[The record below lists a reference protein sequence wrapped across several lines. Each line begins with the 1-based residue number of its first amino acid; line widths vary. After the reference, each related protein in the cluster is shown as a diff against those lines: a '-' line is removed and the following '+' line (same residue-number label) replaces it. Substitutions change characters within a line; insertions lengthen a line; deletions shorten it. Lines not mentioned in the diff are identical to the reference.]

1 MDKGKF
7 DSLYD
12 WKGAFGASVA
22 PFDYIKSM
30 LSHAADG
37 AAFWNGGSMLSDSEK
52 ALAEMMAAQFM
63 DKGDAAA
70 AEPAEGTVKITFFEK
85 GNTVDSSI
93 EGIASRMQFD
103 GCFAIDEYMIQ
114 RKDGTPVD
122 AGFGADFNDAGGP
135 VASWVWFS
143 RPVNGPVKAK
153 FEERF
158 NGSFDEE
165 GLRMDIPTEDF
176 LAFADSGA
184 WNAFA
189 VEDDEGDQVVGE

>member
-1 MDKGKF
+1 
-7 DSLYD
+7 
-12 WKGAFGASVA
+12 
-22 PFDYIKSM
+22 
-30 LSHAADG
+30 
-37 AAFWNGGSMLSDSEK
+37 MLSDSEK

-70 AEPAEGTVKITFFEK
+70 VEPAEGTVKITFFEK

-143 RPVNGPVKAK
+143 RPVNGPVRAK

-158 NGSFDEE
+158 N
-165 GLRMDIPTEDF
+165 
-176 LAFADSGA
+176 
-184 WNAFA
+184 
-189 VEDDEGDQVVGE
+189 QVLFE